1 MTMGRACVAILEPD
15 PLYRGVFERIFFS
28 SGHEVRY
35 LDAGVLP
42 PEILPSDG
50 VLLMDMAQGECTAFD
65 LLGAIRIQH
74 PMLPVVLFCD
84 EDIGAW
90 LDDLANYERVNV
102 LARPFTREELLFF
115 IDKLLH
121 PDHAFGLVH
130 YLKSDALV
138 RVFALRS
145 TAEVRGLIDTTLAL
159 ASEWGFDFDYDF
171 KIDLVLHELFL
182 NAIYHAH
189 GYESEKK
196 QGVPVSLPEKE
207 TVQIEVGHDE
217 NRFGVTITDFCGNLT
232 RSRILESLRTLEQQK
247 SVERLL
253 AEGRSISDIFRQHGR
268 GIDIVRKNSG
278 EYYFVIERGRRTQV
292 VIIFDKHFE
301 KDDQN
306 ASIKVIEVGDARS
319 AEGA

>member
-1 MTMGRACVAILEPD
+1 MSTDRAGIAILEPD

-28 SGHEVRY
+28 SGYEVRY
-35 LDAGVLP
+35 LETGGGLPVVEPHDA
-42 PEILPSDG
+42 
-50 VLLMDMAQGECTAFD
+50 VLLMDMVQGEKTAFD
-65 LLGAIRIQH
+65 LLSGIRAEH
-74 PMLPVVLFCD
+74 PLIPVVVFCD
-84 EDIGAW
+84 EDIGGY
-90 LDDLANYERVNV
+90 LDRLAEYERVNV

-115 IDKLLH
+115 MDKLLYQ
-121 PDHAFGLVH
+121 DHAFGLEH
-130 YLKSDALV
+130 YLKAGAVVQRFILK
-138 RVFALRS
+138 S
-145 TAEVRGLIDTTLAL
+145 TTEVRERIEETLGL

-189 GYESEKK
+189 GYEDEKK
-196 QGVPVSLPEKE
+196 QGVPVTLPDAVRVE
-207 TVQIEVGHDE
+207 VEVGHDE

-306 ASIKVIEVGDARS
+306 ASIKVLEVG
-319 AEGA
+319 E